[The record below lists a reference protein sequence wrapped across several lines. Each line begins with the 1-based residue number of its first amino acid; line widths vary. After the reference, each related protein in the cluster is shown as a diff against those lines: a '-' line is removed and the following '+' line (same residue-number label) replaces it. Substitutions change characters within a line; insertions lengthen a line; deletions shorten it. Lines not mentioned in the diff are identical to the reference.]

1 MLSRKGSNSTSR
13 SASQGGSSS
22 SKSGRLARRR
32 GSSAEA
38 ALQAETA
45 RLGVSNGV
53 LKRGFLVKKG
63 HMMPTR
69 KERYF
74 VLGKHSLSYYKPTKD
89 GDVELKGVLELKSS
103 DVISPL
109 PHSDAWLRIR
119 QSEGPAGK
127 SYKLDLKASNLQERR
142 EWIEGLRKA
151 CRSELLMR
159 QRVIQSDVS
168 LLQAR
173 SSRRGQN
180 AKAMAELLS
189 SPMAPDNTG
198 TPRVDLRASFQI
210 FHEMVLLKKLL
221 DTLKSSWGPPSQ
233 WSMAQYQELVQG
245 ISLAQEKSGSSDLE
259 PDSIL
264 AEAFKL
270 RYQFE
275 EIPENQRKL
284 TRDEDP
290 LGASRTST
298 AENLKQGGLD
308 SPVAPS
314 RMSPRIRCPS
324 FHSYYATFEELS
336 DRAGSTV
343 KATADDKQGD
353 ALLTPRSATLA
364 KYAHLYL
371 LDDIRTKQPWS
382 LDRAN
387 NDDLVTE
394 HESDTA
400 ERASLD
406 EELVDALTSRFDDD
420 RIYTYINHHTMAVM
434 NPYRLLQTARFTSIY
449 DEQVVLTYA
458 DTANAET
465 VLAPHPFAIAKQSL
479 VRLFFDNEHTMP
491 LPSTISS
498 NRSMTEGR
506 GQSLFLCG
514 ESGSGK
520 TELAKDLLKYLVL
533 VAQPALSKGSEETCK
548 VSGSTRQPKIK
559 LFTSSTKSTIQMRTE
574 EARTIA
580 LLEAKGVEKYEI
592 VLLDLHPERWDEM
605 TSVSRSKRLPQVHV
619 DGLFFGFYEKL
630 EHLEDEEQL
639 RMYFKNPHAAK
650 KLSIVLDSNIVLEAF
665 GHATT
670 SMNLNSSRFG
680 KMTTLQVAFGLH
692 PWEFQICG
700 CHISPFLLEKSRVT
714 SERGR
719 ESGDQNELNFHILY
733 AMVAGVNAFPFM
745 RLLAKELH
753 LDGIDCSALT
763 YLGRSDHK
771 LAGFVSKEDTW
782 KKDVERW
789 QQVIDGLDELNV
801 SPDEQKT
808 IFKVLS
814 AVLWLGNIE
823 LDYREVSGKLVMSS
837 TGALNAPQKVVE
849 LLELGSVEKLER
861 MLMTKSVSLQSTSE
875 TFEVT
880 LEKGQVNHVRDTLAR
895 LLYQLAFNYVV
906 FVMNEATKMSA
917 LSTDGNKHQM
927 DSNAS
932 APEAVSLLKIVD
944 VFGFEDLTHNSL
956 DQLCINYLSE
966 KLYAREEQVIA
977 VAYSSRPHLTARDSE
992 KDVLFIYEHPLGV
1005 FASLEELTIL
1015 HQSENMN
1022 AQQEEKRNKLFVR
1035 NIYDRNSSRLPEP
1048 PRVLSNAK
1056 RHTPVLLNVL
1066 PFVIPHTRGNVIYD
1080 ANDFVKKNSDFVYAN
1095 LLVGLKTSN
1104 SSHFCRMLNES
1115 SQLGWSPNTN
1125 RSMLGSAE
1133 SRLSG
1138 TKSFVGQFRSH
1149 VNVLTSQDDK
1159 NMPFYFHCIRPNAKK
1174 QPSLVNNDLVEQQCR
1189 SQRLI
1194 RQMEICRNSSSSYS
1208 AIDISKSTL
1217 LTRYG
1222 SLLREP
1228 YILDD
1233 VAGDN
1238 SNLMNWLRDL
1248 LHSDDCSTPRIN
1260 ISASSMV
1267 QFKSINLVERLEL
1280 LLEDREAEA
1289 ATKIQS
1295 LFLMIMWRRRY
1306 AVKKRERRGL
1316 SNELLAW
1323 YGPERENTV
1332 KKLLTKYNGREDE
1345 LRSKLALKK
1354 KSMVQ
1359 GEKAVY
1365 QLVSDLQA
1373 LCLGTQGGLDAQ
1385 AVNAI
1390 LQDDAMRELLQQN
1403 QKIVMALRDMSL
1415 NPDILEAQLADHEL
1429 RGFYQKLV
1437 DFLQSKKT
1445 DYGDRASISGRT
1457 IDELPQ
1463 LSLDERVLAAT
1474 SEENGLLW
1482 MRLVQKEEWAAYRDA
1497 LVEIGD
1503 DPELL
1508 LFHSEEEGFVSTL
1521 ERFLEALALE
1531 KQHEEEQNAVE
1542 AITDLVLPSTVD
1554 EEETLEVQSSTGAS
1568 GEDSE
1573 MLELLLSVQF
1583 GPSLMAAMNQDSYFM
1598 QALQDP
1604 VLMTSMQQLMA
1615 NPKDFAVSATLQQPA
1630 VREFFLKLIALS
1642 FATQEQSDDE

>member
-13 SASQGGSSS
+13 AASPGGPRS

-38 ALQAETA
+38 ALHAETA
-45 RLGVSNGV
+45 RLGVSNTV

-74 VLGKHSLSYYKPTKD
+74 VLGQHSLSYYKPTKD
-89 GDVELKGVLELKSS
+89 GDVDLKGVLEIKAS

-109 PHSDAWLRIR
+109 PHSDVWLRIR

-127 SYKLDLKASNLQERR
+127 NYKLDLKASNLQERR
-142 EWIEGLRKA
+142 EWIEALRKA
-151 CRSELLMR
+151 CRSELLLR
-159 QRVIQSDVS
+159 QRTIQSDVS
-168 LLQAR
+168 LLQVR

-189 SPMAPDNTG
+189 SPMAPDNAG

-210 FHEMVLLKKLL
+210 FHEMVVLKKLL
-221 DTLKSSWGPPSQ
+221 DTIKRSWGPPSQ
-233 WSMAQYQELVQG
+233 WSMTQYQELVQG
-245 ISLAQEKSGSSDLE
+245 ISLAQEKSGSSELE

-284 TRDEDP
+284 SRDEDP
-290 LGASRTST
+290 LGVSRTST
-298 AENLKQGGLD
+298 AENLQQAELD
-308 SPVAPS
+308 SPVASS

-336 DRAGSTV
+336 ERVGETV
-343 KATADDKQGD
+343 KAAASDKED
-353 ALLTPRSATLA
+353 NTLLTPRSATLA

-371 LDDIRTKQPWS
+371 LDDMRTKQPWS

-387 NDDLVTE
+387 NDDLAME
-394 HESDTA
+394 HKSDTA
-400 ERASLD
+400 VGANSE
-406 EELVDALTSRFDDD
+406 VDVVEALSSRFDDD
-420 RIYTYINHHTMAVM
+420 RIYTYINHHTMIVM

-458 DTANAET
+458 DTADAET

-479 VRLFFDNEHTMP
+479 VRLFFDNGRAVGDSP
-491 LPSTISS
+491 LASTASS
-498 NRSMTEGR
+498 KRTTTK

-533 VAQPALSKGSEETCK
+533 VAQPALSRDSEEMRI

-592 VLLDLHPERWDEM
+592 VLLDLYPDRWDEM
-605 TSVSRSKRLPQVHV
+605 TSVSQSKRLPQVHV
-619 DGLFFGFYEKL
+619 DGIFFGFYDKL

-650 KLSIVLDSNIVLEAF
+650 KLSTVLDSNIILEAF

-680 KMTTLQVAFGLH
+680 KVTTLQVAFGLH

-700 CHISPFLLEKSRVT
+700 CRISPFLLEKSRVT

-719 ESGDQNELNFHILY
+719 AAGDQSDLNFHVLY
-733 AMVAGVNAFPFM
+733 VMVAGVNAFPFM

-753 LDGIDCSALT
+753 LDGIDCSAFT

-771 LAGFVSKEDTW
+771 LAEFMSKEDTW

-789 QQVIDGLDELNV
+789 QQVIDRLDELNV
-801 SPDEQKT
+801 SPDQQKA

-823 LDYREVSGKLVMSS
+823 LDYHAASGKLVMSS
-837 TGALNAPQKVVE
+837 TGVPNAPKRVVE

-895 LLYQLAFNYVV
+895 LLYQLAFEYVV
-906 FVMNEATKMSA
+906 AAMNEATKLSDMSA
-917 LSTDGNKHQM
+917 DGNEHQV
-927 DSNAS
+927 DSDTTLAQEI
-932 APEAVSLLKIVD
+932 ALLKIVD
-944 VFGFEDLTHNSL
+944 VFGFEDLAHNSL
-956 DQLCINYLSE
+956 DQLCINYMSE
-966 KLYAREEQVIA
+966 KLYAREEQVITA
-977 VAYSSRPHLTARDSE
+977 AYISQPHPSARHLLDKD

-1005 FASLEELTIL
+1005 FSSLEELTIL
-1015 HQSENMN
+1015 HQSENVN

-1035 NIYDRNSSRLPEP
+1035 NIYDRNPSRLPEP
-1048 PRVLSNAK
+1048 PCVFNKGK
-1056 RHTPVLLNVL
+1056 RQSTAMLNML
-1066 PFVIPHTRGNVIYD
+1066 PFVIPHARGNVIYD

-1095 LLVGLKTSN
+1095 LLVGLKA
-1104 SSHFCRMLNES
+1104 SSSPHFRRMLEES
-1115 SQLGWSPNTN
+1115 SQVGRPSNKNSSTP
-1125 RSMLGSAE
+1125 GSAE
-1133 SRLSG
+1133 SRLPG
-1138 TKSFVGQFRSH
+1138 NKSFVGQFRYH
-1149 VNVLTSQDDK
+1149 VNSLTSQDDK

-1174 QPSLVNNDLVEQQCR
+1174 QPSVVSRDLMEQQCR
-1189 SQRLI
+1189 SQRLF
-1194 RQMEICRNSSSSYS
+1194 RQVEICKNPSSSYS
-1208 AIDISKSTL
+1208 AIDISKSTIL
-1217 LTRYG
+1217 ARYG

-1228 YILDD
+1228 YALDD
-1233 VAGDN
+1233 VAGDDR
-1238 SNLMNWLRDL
+1238 NLLHWLSDL
-1248 LHSDDCSTPRIN
+1248 LRSDYCPTPRISV
-1260 ISASSMV
+1260 SASSMV
-1267 QFKSINLVERLEL
+1267 QFKSINLVEKLEL

-1295 LFLMIMWRRRY
+1295 LFLMISYRRRY
-1306 AVKKRERRGL
+1306 LSKKRERRGL

-1323 YGPERENTV
+1323 YGPERTNTV

-1345 LRSKLALKK
+1345 LRSKLMLKK
-1354 KSMVQ
+1354 KSKLQ
-1359 GEKAVY
+1359 EEKTAL
-1365 QLVSDLQA
+1365 QLASDLQS
-1373 LCLGTQGGLDAQ
+1373 LCLGSHGGLDAQ

-1390 LQDDAMRELLQQN
+1390 LHDDTMRELLQQN
-1403 QKIVMALRDMSL
+1403 EKIVLALRDMSL
-1415 NPDILEAQLADHEL
+1415 NPDILESQLADHEL
-1429 RGFYQKLV
+1429 RGFYQMLI
-1437 DFLQSKKT
+1437 DFLQSKKK
-1445 DYGDRASISGRT
+1445 DFGDRVSAPSRM

-1463 LSLDERVLAAT
+1463 LSLDERVLAAA
-1474 SEENGLLW
+1474 SEENGALW
-1482 MRLVQKEEWAAYRDA
+1482 MRLVEKDEWAAYHDA
-1497 LVEIGD
+1497 LVEVGD
-1503 DPELL
+1503 DPEML

-1521 ERFLEALALE
+1521 ESFLKALELE
-1531 KQHEEEQNAVE
+1531 KQCEEEQNAVA
-1542 AITDLVLPSTVD
+1542 AITDLVLPSTVG
-1554 EEETLEVQSSTGAS
+1554 EEEVLEIHSSVGAS
-1568 GEDSE
+1568 DEDAE

-1583 GPSLMAAMNQDSYFM
+1583 GPSLMAAMNQDAYFV
-1598 QALQDP
+1598 QALQYP
-1604 VLMTSMQQLMA
+1604 ILMTSMQQLMA
-1615 NPKDFAVSATLQQPA
+1615 NPKDFAISATPQQPA

-1642 FATQEQSDDE
+1642 CTSND